1 MSPLKMSFL
10 LCLLVAPSTLD
21 RDIILGSGALVLKL
35 NSPSALAENNHYG
48 PGAIAHM
55 QEGVRL
61 LRAKQSGKARSEF
74 LAVVKME
81 PEVPDAYNNIGLS
94 YAYENNPEKAISY
107 YKKAL
112 EKDPTYSAALNNL
125 GLLLYSTGKPA
136 ESLAYWNLCLKT
148 STEGQPELHYY
159 LANALRDVGRKDEAR
174 QHYRQAIE
182 LEPSNAAAHS
192 GLAALALS
200 EGSLDEA
207 FEEVTKAIKLKP
219 DSAFSYYHLG
229 LIQEKRGNKD
239 EAVKAFQ
246 TSLKYET
253 VARYAAETRSR
264 IAKLTGQADSATA
277 SVEPAV
283 DARVAAQNALKK
295 RSWKEAARLL
305 DSLTHTSA
313 ADDAIV
319 WNNLGLCQMH
329 LGQSARA
336 VESYRHALMIRR
348 QGFPEAQFNLGMALR
363 KAGDNNGAEAAF
375 RKAID
380 DSNLSKKTNPLAQN
394 MLGIILREKGDTAGA
409 DHAFRLAIIQSGSRL
424 PVAHFNLALLLE
436 RTEHSRDAVREYQ
449 TYLKL
454 APGGSNA
461 GSARSRL
468 KRLTG
473 A

>member
-10 LCLLVAPSTLD
+10 LCLLVAPSALD
-21 RDIILGSGALVLKL
+21 RDIILGSGALALKL
-35 NSPSALAENNHYG
+35 HSPSAKAENSHYG

-61 LRAKQSGKARSEF
+61 LRARQIGKARAEF

-112 EKDPTYSAALNNL
+112 EKDPTYAAALNNL

-136 ESLAYWNLCLKT
+136 ESLTYWNLCLKT

-174 QHYRQAIE
+174 QHYQQAIE

-192 GLAALALS
+192 GLAALALG
-200 EGSLDEA
+200 EGALDEA
-207 FEEVTKAIKLKP
+207 YEEVSKAIKLKP

-264 IAKLTGQADSATA
+264 IAKLTGQADGAASA
-277 SVEPAV
+277 EPAA
-283 DARVAAQNALKK
+283 DLRSAAQAALKK
-295 RSWKEAARLL
+295 RS
-305 DSLTHTSA
+305 
-313 ADDAIV
+313 
-319 WNNLGLCQMH
+319 
-329 LGQSARA
+329 
-336 VESYRHALMIRR
+336 
-348 QGFPEAQFNLGMALR
+348 
-363 KAGDNNGAEAAF
+363 
-375 RKAID
+375 
-380 DSNLSKKTNPLAQN
+380 
-394 MLGIILREKGDTAGA
+394 
-409 DHAFRLAIIQSGSRL
+409 
-424 PVAHFNLALLLE
+424 
-436 RTEHSRDAVREYQ
+436 
-449 TYLKL
+449 
-454 APGGSNA
+454 
-461 GSARSRL
+461 
-468 KRLTG
+468 
-473 A
+473 